1 MPEVMRQ
8 GMEELL
14 KYENREE
21 RVYTKDQ
28 AFQRYGAPLSTVD
41 SVKPFFLIP

>member
-8 GMEELL
+8 GIEELV

-28 AFQRYGAPLSTVD
+28 AFQRYGEPLSTAV
-41 SVKPFFLIP
+41 SVSPCF